1 MQEYIVYMG
10 SLPEGDYRQ
19 SSLHLSLLQE
29 VTQQSSLENLLVRSY
44 KRSFNGFSA
53 KLTKKEAES
62 LASREGVVSVFPG
75 TKLKLQTTRSWDF
88 MGFSESLS
96 QSPRMAA
103 SDIVVGVIDG
113 GIWPELESFSDE
125 GFGAPPAKWKGAC
138 KGGLNFTC
146 NKKVIGARYYSS
158 EDLEFDSARDSVG
171 HGTDAAS
178 IAAGNIVRNASFF
191 GVANGS
197 ARGGLPSSRIAAYK
211 VCGVD
216 GYCPTAAILAAFDDA
231 IADGVDLITVSI
243 SPDWAQQLEQDVIA
257 IGAFHAMGKG
267 ILTLQS
273 AGNGGPDRGTIGS
286 VAPWIFSVAAST
298 TDRLLVT
305 KLVLGNNKTFIGNG
319 INSFSLNGTQFPLI
333 HGKAA
338 AVSDPSCQS
347 DAAFCYDECLD
358 TERVR
363 GKILVCDDCGNTYVV
378 ANAGAIGTI
387 CFLSAPDDVSY
398 IVPLPAVGLS
408 SQDYDAVEAYENS
421 TKLPR
426 GEILKSEGI
435 QDSSA
440 PIVASFSSRGPNMIS
455 QDILKPDISAP
466 GVDILAAFP
475 PTASPTDSPDEDRSV
490 KFSIVSGTSA
500 ACPHVAGVAAYVKAS
515 HPDWSPSA
523 IKSAIMTTAWPMN
536 NTKVATD
543 EFDFGSGHIN
553 PVEAIN
559 PGLVYE
565 TSKDDYVQF
574 LCSVGYDAAKL
585 KTIMGGNVSCPTDT
599 TSKGSPSALNYPSMV
614 AKVPES
620 EAFKIVFNR
629 TVTNVGVADSNYKA
643 QVVSSPKLKIT
654 VVPQVLSF
662 KAINEKQSFT
672 VTVDGEGLPDQTLE
686 SASLVWSD
694 GKHNVRSPLV
704 VHTVVPDPDDY

>member
-19 SSLHLSLLQE
+19 SSHQLSLLQE
-29 VTQQSSLENLLVRSY
+29 VTQQSSLENLLIRSY
-44 KRSFNGFSA
+44 IRSFNGFSA

-62 LASREGVVSVFPG
+62 LESREGVVSVFPS

-88 MGFSESLS
+88 MGFRESS
-96 QSPRMAA
+96 SKSPRRAA
-103 SDIVVGVIDG
+103 SDIVVGVIDS
-113 GIWPELESFSDE
+113 GIWPESESFSDE

-138 KGGLNFTC
+138 KGGRNFTC
-146 NKKVIGARYYSS
+146 NKKVIGARYYS
-158 EDLEFDSARDSVG
+158 EDFGSARDSLG
-171 HGTDAAS
+171 HGTHTAS
-178 IAAGNIVRNASFF
+178 TAAGNIVRNASFF
-191 GVANGS
+191 GVGNGS
-197 ARGGLPSSRIAAYK
+197 ARGGLPSSRIATYK
-211 VCGVD
+211 VCGVGD
-216 GYCPTAAILAAFDDA
+216 CPTAAILAAFDDA
-231 IADGVDLITVSI
+231 IADGVDLITISI
-243 SPDWAQQLEQDVIA
+243 GPNSAQPLEHDVIA
-257 IGAFHAMGKG
+257 IGAFHAMAKG

-273 AGNGGPDRGTIGS
+273 AGNSGPDRGTVGS
-286 VAPWIFSVAAST
+286 VAPWLFSVAAST

-319 INSFSLNGTQFPLI
+319 INSFSLNGTKFPLI

-347 DAAFCYDECLD
+347 VAGSCDRGCLD
-358 TERVR
+358 SKKVK
-363 GKILVCDDCGNTYVV
+363 GKIVVCDDIGSADVV
-378 ANAGAIGTI
+378 AKAGAIGAITP
-387 CFLSAPDDVSY
+387 FSSPDVSY

-408 SQDYDAVEAYENS
+408 SQDYVAVEAYENS

-435 QDSSA
+435 KDSSA

-475 PTASPTDSPDEDRSV
+475 PTISPTESPDEKRRV
-490 KFSIVSGTSA
+490 KFNILSGTSM

-543 EFDFGSGHIN
+543 EFDYGSGHIN

-565 TSKDDYVQF
+565 TSKDDYVKF
-574 LCSVGYDAAKL
+574 LCSNGYDAAKL
-585 KTIMGGNVSCPTDT
+585 KTIIGESVSCPTG
-599 TSKGSPSALNYPSMV
+599 TSTKGSQSGLNYPSMV
-614 AKVPES
+614 VKVPES

-629 TVTNVGVADSNYKA
+629 TVTNVGVADSNYRA
-643 QVVSSPKLKIT
+643 QVVSSPKLKIK

-672 VTVDGEGLPDQTLE
+672 VTVVGEGLKPQTLE
-686 SASLVWSD
+686 SASVVWSD
-694 GKHNVRSPLV
+694 GKHRVRSPLV
-704 VHTVVPDPDDY
+704 VHTVVPDDY